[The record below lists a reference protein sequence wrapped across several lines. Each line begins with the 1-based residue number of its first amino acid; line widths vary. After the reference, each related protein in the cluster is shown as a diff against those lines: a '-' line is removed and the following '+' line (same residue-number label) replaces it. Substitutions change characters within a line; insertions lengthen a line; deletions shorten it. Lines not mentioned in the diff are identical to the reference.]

1 MDNNKSRGIFL
12 GVLSVATLIVSIIGA
27 TFAYFVA
34 SASGNT
40 GNVQA
45 GAANVADTLTL
56 SEAVDYRQNM
66 IPVTEEIMKT
76 SYKRTD
82 EATGT
87 GTGRCEGYSKA
98 GGNTVYNLCS
108 IYQFTVSNTASIA
121 QTIYASLTAN
131 TNTFTNLKY
140 CIFEGAAGTSD
151 TTKVACR
158 NMPTAGTTDSNIFSE
173 VIPAKVDTTPGTH
186 TYTLVM
192 YINETTEDQTT
203 ADSGKAF
210 AGTISIT
217 SADGSNHMTG
227 AVETQ
232 VRP

>member
-34 SASGNT
+34 NASGNT
-40 GNVQA
+40 GKVQA
-45 GAANVADTLTL
+45 GAANVAGTLTL
-56 SEAVDYRQNM
+56 TETVDYRQNM
-66 IPVTEEIMKT
+66 IPVTDALMKT
-76 SYKRTD
+76 SYKRTE

-87 GTGRCEGYSKA
+87 GTGRCEGYSAA

-108 IYQFTVSNTASIA
+108 IYQFKVSNTASIA

-140 CIFEGAAGTSD
+140 CIFEGEAGTSE
-151 TTKVACR
+151 TEKVACR
-158 NMPTAGTTDSNIFSE
+158 NMPTAGNTDSNIFSE
-173 VIPAKVDTTPGTH
+173 LIPATTGTH

-192 YINETTEDQTT
+192 YINETEGDQTT

-210 AGTISIT
+210 TGTISIT
-217 SADGSNHMTG
+217 SADGSNYMTG
-227 AVETQ
+227 ALTAKA
-232 VRP
+232 

>member
-34 SASGNT
+34 SANGNE
-40 GNVQA
+40 GAAKA
-45 GAANVADTLTL
+45 GAANVAGTLTL
-56 SEAVDYRQNM
+56 SETVDYRQNM
-66 IPVTEEIMKT
+66 IPVTETLMKT

-82 EATGT
+82 AATGT
-87 GTGRCEGYSKA
+87 GTGRCEGYSAA

-108 IYQFTVSNTASIA
+108 IYQFTVSNSASIA

-140 CIFEGAAGTSD
+140 CIFEGEAGTSD
-151 TTKVACR
+151 TEKVACR
-158 NMPTAGTTDSNIFSE
+158 NMPTEKSTDENIFSE
-173 VIPAKVDTTPGTH
+173 LIPATTGTH

-192 YINETTEDQTT
+192 YINETAGDQTA
-203 ADSGKAF
+203 ADSGKTF
-210 AGTISIT
+210 TGTISIT
-217 SADGSNHMTG
+217 SADGSNYMTG
-227 AVETQ
+227 ALTAKA
-232 VRP
+232 

>member
-34 SASGNT
+34 SANGTT
-40 GNVQA
+40 GAAQA
-45 GAANVADTLTL
+45 GAASVTNTLTL
-56 SEAVDYRQNM
+56 SEVVDYRQNM
-66 IPVTEEIMKT
+66 IPVTETIMKS
-76 SYKRTD
+76 SYKRT
-82 EATGT
+82 EAATGK
-87 GTGRCEGYSKA
+87 GTGRCEGYSAA

-108 IYQFTVSNTASIA
+108 IYQFTVSNKASIA

-140 CIFEGAAGTSD
+140 CIFEGEAGTSD
-151 TTKVACR
+151 IAKVPCK

-173 VIPAKVDTTPGTH
+173 FIPATTGTH

-192 YINETTEDQTT
+192 YINETTGDQTS

-210 AGTISIT
+210 TGTISIT
-217 SADGSNHMTG
+217 SSDGSKYMTG
-227 AVETQ
+227 ALEVKTESE
-232 VRP
+232 

>member
-1 MDNNKSRGIFL
+1 MEENKSKGIFL
-12 GVLSVATLIVSIIGA
+12 GVVGVATLIVAIIGA

-45 GAANVADTLTL
+45 GAANVAGTLTL
-56 SEAVDYRQNM
+56 SETVDYRQNM
-66 IPVTEEIMKT
+66 IPVTETIMKT

-82 EATGT
+82 AATGT
-87 GTGRCEGYSKA
+87 GTGRCEGYSAA

-131 TNTFTNLKY
+131 TNTFINLKY
-140 CIFEGAAGTSD
+140 CIFEGEAGTSD
-151 TTKVACR
+151 TEKVACR
-158 NMPTAGTTDSNIFSE
+158 NMPTAGNTDSNIFSE
-173 VIPAKVDTTPGTH
+173 LIPATTGTH

-192 YINETTEDQTT
+192 YINETTGDQTS

-210 AGTISIT
+210 TGTISIT
-217 SADGSNHMTG
+217 SADGSNYMTG
-227 AVETQ
+227 ALTAKA
-232 VRP
+232 

>member
-34 SASGNT
+34 NASGNT
-40 GNVQA
+40 GKVQA
-45 GAANVADTLTL
+45 GAANVANTLTL
-56 SEAVDYRQNM
+56 SEVVDDRQNM
-66 IPVTEEIMKT
+66 IPVTEEIMKA
-76 SYKRTD
+76 SYKRTGT
-82 EATGT
+82 ETGT
-87 GTGRCEGYSKA
+87 GTGRCEGYSAA

-140 CIFEGAAGTSD
+140 CIFEGEAGTSD
-151 TTKVACR
+151 TTKGACR
-158 NMPTAGTTDSNIFSE
+158 NMPTEGNTDSNIFSE
-173 VIPAKVDTTPGTH
+173 IIPAKDGTTPGTH

-192 YINETTEDQTT
+192 YINETTKDQTT

-210 AGTISIT
+210 TGTISIT
-217 SADGSNHMTG
+217 SADGSKNMTG
-227 AVETQ
+227 AIKAAA
-232 VRP
+232 

>member
-34 SASGNT
+34 SASGNE
-40 GNVQA
+40 GAVQA
-45 GAANVADTLTL
+45 VGADVAGTLTL
-56 SEAVDYRQNM
+56 SETVDYRQNM
-66 IPVTEEIMKT
+66 IPVTETIMKT

-82 EATGT
+82 AATGT
-87 GTGRCEGYSKA
+87 GTGRCEGYSAA

-131 TNTFTNLKY
+131 SNTFTNLKY
-140 CIFEGAAGTSD
+140 CIFEGEAGASD
-151 TTKVACR
+151 TEKVACR
-158 NMPTAGTTDSNIFSE
+158 NMPAKGTTDSNIFSE
-173 VIPAKVDTTPGTH
+173 VIPATNGTH

-192 YINETTEDQTT
+192 YINETTKDQTS

-210 AGTISIT
+210 TGTISIT
-217 SADGSNHMTG
+217 SADGSNYMTG
-227 AVETQ
+227 ALTAKA
-232 VRP
+232 

>member
-34 SASGNT
+34 NASGNT
-40 GNVQA
+40 GKVQA
-45 GAANVADTLTL
+45 GAANVAGTLTL
-56 SEAVDYRQNM
+56 TETVDYRQNM

-76 SYKRTD
+76 SYKRT
-82 EATGT
+82 EAATGT
-87 GTGRCEGYSKA
+87 GTGICEGYSAA

-140 CIFEGAAGTSD
+140 CIFEGEAGTSD
-151 TTKVACR
+151 TEKVACR
-158 NMPTAGTTDSNIFSE
+158 NMPTEGSTDSNIFSE
-173 VIPAKVDTTPGTH
+173 IIPAKDGTTPSTH

-192 YINETTEDQTT
+192 YINETTGDQTT

-210 AGTISIT
+210 TGTISIT
-217 SADGSNHMTG
+217 SGDGKNYMTV
-227 AVETQ
+227 ALAATTK
-232 VRP
+232 

>member
-34 SASGNT
+34 NASGNT
-40 GNVQA
+40 GKVQA
-45 GAANVADTLTL
+45 GAANVAGTLTL
-56 SEAVDYRQNM
+56 TETVDYRQNM
-66 IPVTEEIMKT
+66 IPVTDALMKT
-76 SYKRTD
+76 SYKRTE

-87 GTGRCEGYSKA
+87 GTGRCEGYSAA

-108 IYQFTVSNTASIA
+108 IYQFTVSNSASIA

-140 CIFEGAAGTSD
+140 CIFEGEAGTSD
-151 TTKVACR
+151 TEKVACR
-158 NMPTAGTTDSNIFSE
+158 NMPAKGTTDSNVFSE
-173 VIPAKVDTTPGTH
+173 LIPATTGTH

-192 YINETTEDQTT
+192 YINETEGDQTS

-210 AGTISIT
+210 TGTISIT
-217 SADGSNHMTG
+217 SADGSNNMTG
-227 AVETQ
+227 AINAKAK
-232 VRP
+232 

>member
-12 GVLSVATLIVSIIGA
+12 GVLSVATLIVYIIGA

-34 SASGNT
+34 SGSGTT
-40 GNVQA
+40 GAAQA
-45 GAANVADTLTL
+45 GAANVANTLTL
-56 SEAVDYRQNM
+56 SEVVDYRQNM
-66 IPVTEEIMKT
+66 IPVSEEIMKQ

-82 EATGT
+82 ETTGT
-87 GTGRCEGYSKA
+87 GTGRCEGYSAA

-140 CIFEGAAGTSD
+140 CIFEGEAGTSD
-151 TTKVACR
+151 TTKGACR
-158 NMPTAGTTDSNIFSE
+158 NMPTEGNTDSNIFSE
-173 VIPAKVDTTPGTH
+173 IIPAKDGTTPGTH

-210 AGTISIT
+210 TGTISIT
-217 SADGSNHMTG
+217 SADGSNNMTG
-227 AVETQ
+227 AISAKA
-232 VRP
+232 

>member
-40 GNVQA
+40 GAAQA
-45 GAANVADTLTL
+45 GAASVTNTLTF
-56 SEAVDYRQNM
+56 SETVDYRENM

-76 SYKRTD
+76 SYKRTG
-82 EATGT
+82 EVTGN
-87 GTGRCEGYSKA
+87 GNGRCEGYSAA

-108 IYQFTVSNTASIA
+108 IYQFTVSNSASID
-121 QTIYASLTAN
+121 QKIYASLTAN

-140 CIFEGAAGTSD
+140 CIFEGEAGTSD
-151 TTKVACR
+151 TEKVACR
-158 NMPTAGTTDSNIFSE
+158 NMPAKGNTDSNIFSE
-173 VIPAKVDTTPGTH
+173 VIPATTGTH

-192 YINETTEDQTT
+192 YINETKEDQTK

-210 AGTISIT
+210 TGTISIT
-217 SADGSNHMTG
+217 SSDGSKNMTG
-227 AVETQ
+227 ALAAAA
-232 VRP
+232 

>member
-45 GAANVADTLTL
+45 GAANVAGTLTL
-56 SEAVDYRQNM
+56 SETVDYRQNM
-66 IPVTEEIMKT
+66 IPVTETIMKT
-76 SYKRTD
+76 SYKRTGT
-82 EATGT
+82 EKGT
-87 GTGRCEGYSKA
+87 GTGRCEGYSAA

-131 TNTFTNLKY
+131 SNTFTNLKY
-140 CIFEGAAGTSD
+140 CIFEGEAGASD
-151 TTKVACR
+151 TEKVACR
-158 NMPTAGTTDSNIFSE
+158 NMPAKGTTDSNIFSE
-173 VIPAKVDTTPGTH
+173 VIPATNGTH

-192 YINETTEDQTT
+192 YINETTEDQTA

-210 AGTISIT
+210 TGTISIT
-217 SADGSNHMTG
+217 SSDGTNKMTG
-227 AVETQ
+227 AIEAKAK
-232 VRP
+232 

>member
-1 MDNNKSRGIFL
+1 MEENKSKGIFL
-12 GVLSVATLIVSIIGA
+12 GVVGVATLIVSIIGA

-34 SASGNT
+34 NASGNT
-40 GNVQA
+40 GKVQA
-45 GAANVADTLTL
+45 GAANVAGTLTL
-56 SEAVDYRQNM
+56 TETVDYRQNM
-66 IPVTEEIMKT
+66 IPVTETIMKT

-82 EATGT
+82 AATGT

-140 CIFEGAAGTSD
+140 CIFEGEAGTSD
-151 TTKVACR
+151 AEKVACK
-158 NMPTAGTTDSNIFSE
+158 NMPTAGNTDSNIFNE
-173 VIPAKVDTTPGTH
+173 LIPATTGTH

-192 YINETTEDQTT
+192 YINETEGDQTS

-210 AGTISIT
+210 TGTISIT
-217 SADGSNHMTG
+217 SADGSNYMTG
-227 AVETQ
+227 ALTAKA
-232 VRP
+232 

>member
-34 SASGNT
+34 SANGNE
-40 GNVQA
+40 GAAKA
-45 GAANVADTLTL
+45 GAANVAGTLTL
-56 SEAVDYRQNM
+56 SETVDYRQNM
-66 IPVTEEIMKT
+66 IPVTETLMKT

-82 EATGT
+82 AATGT
-87 GTGRCEGYSKA
+87 GTGRCEGYSAA

-108 IYQFTVSNTASIA
+108 IYQFTVSNSASIA

-140 CIFEGAAGTSD
+140 CIFEGEAGTSD
-151 TTKVACR
+151 TEKVACR
-158 NMPTAGTTDSNIFSE
+158 NMPAEKSTDSNIFSE
-173 VIPAKVDTTPGTH
+173 LIPATTGTH

-192 YINETTEDQTT
+192 YINETSEDQTT
-203 ADSGKAF
+203 ADSGKTF
-210 AGTISIT
+210 TGTISIT
-217 SADGSNHMTG
+217 SGDGSNYMTG
-227 AVETQ
+227 ALTAKA
-232 VRP
+232 

>member
-34 SASGNT
+34 NASGNT
-40 GNVQA
+40 GKVQA
-45 GAANVADTLTL
+45 GAANVAGTLTL
-56 SEAVDYRQNM
+56 LETVDYRQNM

-76 SYKRTD
+76 SYKRTE

-87 GTGRCEGYSKA
+87 GTGRCEGYSAA

-108 IYQFTVSNTASIA
+108 IYQFKVSNTASIA

-140 CIFEGAAGTSD
+140 CIFEGEAGTSD

-158 NMPTAGTTDSNIFSE
+158 NMPNAGNTDSNIFSE
-173 VIPAKVDTTPGTH
+173 LIPATTGTH

-192 YINETTEDQTT
+192 YINETEGDQTS

-210 AGTISIT
+210 TGTISIT
-217 SADGSNHMTG
+217 SADGSNNMTG
-227 AVETQ
+227 AINAKAK
-232 VRP
+232 

>member
-34 SASGNT
+34 NASGNT
-40 GNVQA
+40 GKVQA
-45 GAANVADTLTL
+45 GAANVAGTLTL
-56 SEAVDYRQNM
+56 LETVDYRQNM

-76 SYKRTD
+76 SYKRT
-82 EATGT
+82 EAATGT
-87 GTGRCEGYSKA
+87 GTGRCEGYSAA

-108 IYQFTVSNTASIA
+108 IYQFTVSNSASIA

-140 CIFEGAAGTSD
+140 CIFEGGAGTSD
-151 TTKVACR
+151 TEKVACR
-158 NMPTAGTTDSNIFSE
+158 NMPTAGNTESNIFSE
-173 VIPAKVDTTPGTH
+173 LIPATTGTH

-192 YINETTEDQTT
+192 YINETEGDQTS

-210 AGTISIT
+210 TGTISIT
-217 SADGSNHMTG
+217 SADGSNYMTG
-227 AVETQ
+227 ALTAKA
-232 VRP
+232 

>member
-34 SASGNT
+34 NANGKENA
-40 GNVQA
+40 VQA
-45 GAANVADTLTL
+45 GAANVAGTLTL
-56 SEAVDYRQNM
+56 TETVDYRQNM
-66 IPVTEEIMKT
+66 IPVTETLMKT
-76 SYKRTD
+76 SYKRT
-82 EATGT
+82 EAATGT
-87 GTGRCEGYSKA
+87 GTGRCEGYSAA

-108 IYQFTVSNTASIA
+108 IYQFTVSNSASIA

-140 CIFEGAAGTSD
+140 CIFEGEAGASD
-151 TTKVACR
+151 TEKVACR
-158 NMPTAGTTDSNIFSE
+158 DMPAKGTTDSNVFSE
-173 VIPAKVDTTPGTH
+173 LIPATTGTR

-192 YINETTEDQTT
+192 YINETGGNQTPT
-203 ADSGKAF
+203 DSGKTF

-217 SADGSNHMTG
+217 SGDGTNYMTG
-227 AVETQ
+227 ALTAKA
-232 VRP
+232 

>member
-34 SASGNT
+34 NASGNT
-40 GNVQA
+40 GKVQA
-45 GAANVADTLTL
+45 GAANVAGTLTL
-56 SEAVDYRQNM
+56 LETVDYRQNM
-66 IPVTEEIMKT
+66 IPVSEEIMKK

-82 EATGT
+82 AATGT
-87 GTGRCEGYSKA
+87 GTGRCEGYSEA

-108 IYQFTVSNTASIA
+108 IYQFTVSNSASIA

-140 CIFEGAAGTSD
+140 CIFEGEAGTSD
-151 TTKVACR
+151 TEKVACR
-158 NMPTAGTTDSNIFSE
+158 NMPAKGTTDSNVFSE
-173 VIPAKVDTTPGTH
+173 LIPATTGTH

-192 YINETTEDQTT
+192 YINETEGDQTS

-210 AGTISIT
+210 TGTISIT
-217 SADGSNHMTG
+217 SADGSNNMTG
-227 AVETQ
+227 AINAKAK
-232 VRP
+232 

>member
-27 TFAYFVA
+27 TFAWFVA
-34 SASGNT
+34 SASGTT
-40 GNVQA
+40 GAAQA
-45 GAANVADTLTL
+45 GAANVANTLTL
-56 SEAVDYRQNM
+56 SEVVDYRQNM
-66 IPVTEEIMKT
+66 IPVTETIMKT
-76 SYKRTD
+76 SYKRT
-82 EATGT
+82 EAATGK
-87 GTGRCEGYSKA
+87 GTGRCEGYSAA
-98 GGNTVYNLCS
+98 GGDTVYNLCS

-173 VIPAKVDTTPGTH
+173 VIPAKNDATPGTH

-192 YINETTEDQTT
+192 YINEAESDQTG

-210 AGTISIT
+210 TGTISIT
-217 SADGSNHMTG
+217 SSDGTNKMTG
-227 AVETQ
+227 ALAAAT
-232 VRP
+232 

>member
-34 SASGNT
+34 NASGNT
-40 GNVQA
+40 GKVQA
-45 GAANVADTLTL
+45 DAANVAGTLTL
-56 SEAVDYRQNM
+56 TETVDYRQNM
-66 IPVTEEIMKT
+66 IPVTDALMKT
-76 SYKRTD
+76 SYKRTE

-87 GTGRCEGYSKA
+87 GTGRCEGYSAA

-108 IYQFTVSNTASIA
+108 IYQFKVSNTASIA

-140 CIFEGAAGTSD
+140 CIFEGEAGTSD
-151 TTKVACR
+151 TEKVACR
-158 NMPTAGTTDSNIFSE
+158 NMPTAGNTDSNIFSE
-173 VIPAKVDTTPGTH
+173 LIPATTGTH

-192 YINETTEDQTT
+192 YINETEGDQTT

-210 AGTISIT
+210 TGTISIT
-217 SADGSNHMTG
+217 SADGSNYMTG
-227 AVETQ
+227 ALTAKA
-232 VRP
+232 

>member
-1 MDNNKSRGIFL
+1 MEENKSKGIFL
-12 GVLSVATLIVSIIGA
+12 GVVGVATLIVAIIGA

-34 SASGNT
+34 NASGNENT
-40 GNVQA
+40 VQA
-45 GAANVADTLTL
+45 GAANVAGTLTL
-56 SEAVDYRQNM
+56 TEVVDYRQNM

-76 SYKRTD
+76 SYKRTG
-82 EATGT
+82 AVTGN
-87 GTGRCEGYSKA
+87 GTGRCEGYSAA

-140 CIFEGAAGTSD
+140 CIFEGEAGTSD
-151 TTKVACR
+151 TEKVACR
-158 NMPTAGTTDSNIFSE
+158 NMPTAGNTDSNIFSE
-173 VIPAKVDTTPGTH
+173 FIPATTGTH

-192 YINETTEDQTT
+192 YINETTGDQTA

-210 AGTISIT
+210 TGTISIT
-217 SADGSNHMTG
+217 SADGSNYMTG
-227 AVETQ
+227 ALTAKA
-232 VRP
+232 

>member
-34 SASGNT
+34 SASGNE

-45 GAANVADTLTL
+45 GAANVAGTLTL
-56 SEAVDYRQNM
+56 SETVDYRQNM

-76 SYKRTD
+76 SYKRTG
-82 EATGT
+82 EVTGN
-87 GTGRCEGYSKA
+87 GTGRCEGYSAA

-108 IYQFTVSNTASIA
+108 IYQFKVSNTASIA

-140 CIFEGAAGTSD
+140 CIFEGEAGTSD
-151 TTKVACR
+151 TEKVACR
-158 NMPTAGTTDSNIFSE
+158 NMPAKGTTDSNIFSE
-173 VIPAKVDTTPGTH
+173 VIPATNGTH

-192 YINETTEDQTT
+192 YINETTKDQTS

-210 AGTISIT
+210 TGTISIT
-217 SADGSNHMTG
+217 SADGSNYMTG
-227 AVETQ
+227 ALTAKA
-232 VRP
+232 